1 VQRFNALV
9 LTVLLTILSFVPSQ
23 TQTALAVEAKKH
35 AAVTPQKGAAKWWVD
50 RHAKH
55 VARMKEGKVDL
66 LMIGDSITHL
76 WEDTQGTIFHKYAH
90 GANVWTQYYGSRR
103 AMNLGFAGDRTEN
116 VLWRLD
122 NLPLGKISPKAAAVM
137 IGTNNVNRLSS
148 TPRQTA
154 EGIQAIVRKLRG
166 TYPEMKIL
174 VLHVFPRGPDP
185 ENGKRKRVRELNSCL
200 PELIGKEKNVTLLD
214 IGDKFLDEKG
224 MISTSIMPD
233 FLHPNANGY
242 EIWAKAMEPT
252 LEELLGE
259 KAADKVFKR
268 DRYLLLDSR
277 IVERAENA
285 KLTLGMV
292 KKHEANPLMKEE
304 HPWESRFDNLYG
316 NVIYDK
322 EAQIYKCWYNTFLYL
337 PAAKGMTLA
346 QRKKPYAGGKSR
358 EMGICYATSKDG
370 IRWEKPKLGLVEF
383 EGGKENNLVWRGP
396 HGAGVF
402 KDPRDPDPKRRYKTI
417 FMSKRLSYGF
427 STDGIRWGGEK
438 PCGINVR
445 GDTHNNALWA
455 PTLGKYVA
463 FTRTYGGRKR
473 RTRQVARTESKDF
486 VKWTPQQVVM
496 MESPNQTYS
505 MPVFYHG
512 GVYLGLVSVYRMGIG
527 RVWTEL
533 AWSPDTIKWHRI
545 NRGSRLIPNS
555 DKELDYDYGCVYAC
569 ATPVFLKDEIR
580 LYYGGSDWLHST
592 WRNAF
597 LCLATL
603 RPDGFAGYEQESRD
617 KPSVIITTPIAYR
630 GQPIQVTADVG
641 LGGSVKMS
649 VLDEAGNTLA
659 VAKTITSTVTDTP
672 LELDKKVEVKKVRL
686 KFELNSEN
694 VWYSKSKLY
703 SFSFRR

>member
-242 EIWAKAMEPT
+242 
-252 LEELLGE
+252 
-259 KAADKVFKR
+259 
-268 DRYLLLDSR
+268 
-277 IVERAENA
+277 
-285 KLTLGMV
+285 
-292 KKHEANPLMKEE
+292 
-304 HPWESRFDNLYG
+304 
-316 NVIYDK
+316 
-322 EAQIYKCWYNTFLYL
+322 
-337 PAAKGMTLA
+337 
-346 QRKKPYAGGKSR
+346 
-358 EMGICYATSKDG
+358 
-370 IRWEKPKLGLVEF
+370 
-383 EGGKENNLVWRGP
+383 
-396 HGAGVF
+396 
-402 KDPRDPDPKRRYKTI
+402 
-417 FMSKRLSYGF
+417 
-427 STDGIRWGGEK
+427 
-438 PCGINVR
+438 
-445 GDTHNNALWA
+445 
-455 PTLGKYVA
+455 
-463 FTRTYGGRKR
+463 
-473 RTRQVARTESKDF
+473 
-486 VKWTPQQVVM
+486 
-496 MESPNQTYS
+496 
-505 MPVFYHG
+505 
-512 GVYLGLVSVYRMGIG
+512 
-527 RVWTEL
+527 
-533 AWSPDTIKWHRI
+533 
-545 NRGSRLIPNS
+545 
-555 DKELDYDYGCVYAC
+555 
-569 ATPVFLKDEIR
+569 
-580 LYYGGSDWLHST
+580 
-592 WRNAF
+592 
-597 LCLATL
+597 
-603 RPDGFAGYEQESRD
+603 
-617 KPSVIITTPIAYR
+617 
-630 GQPIQVTADVG
+630 
-641 LGGSVKMS
+641 
-649 VLDEAGNTLA
+649 
-659 VAKTITSTVTDTP
+659 
-672 LELDKKVEVKKVRL
+672 
-686 KFELNSEN
+686 
-694 VWYSKSKLY
+694 
-703 SFSFRR
+703 